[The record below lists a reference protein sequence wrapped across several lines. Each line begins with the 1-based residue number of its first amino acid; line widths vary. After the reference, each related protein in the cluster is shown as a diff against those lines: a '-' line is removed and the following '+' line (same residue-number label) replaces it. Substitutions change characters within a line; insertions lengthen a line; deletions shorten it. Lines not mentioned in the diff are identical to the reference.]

1 MPKRRGR
8 PPGSKTKKAK
18 LAKPAKPA
26 KKRGRRQMSAAQ
38 KKAVSERMK
47 SYWAERR
54 KGKK

>member
-8 PPGSKTKKAK
+8 PPGSKTKKVK
-18 LAKPAKPA
+18 TAKPA

-47 SYWAERR
+47 SYWAARR

>member
-8 PPGSKTKKAK
+8 PPGSKTKK
-18 LAKPAKPA
+18 AKPAKPA

-47 SYWAERR
+47 SYWASRR